1 MNKLLKSSWLIAA
14 AGSVSYLITTAVLLL
29 SVGDHLSPQSKATE
43 HADAEPRRPIDL
55 ASWNYINPDIDEL
68 SRQLKEKQEALEQRE
83 KDLDK
88 LAEQIANE
96 KKELAGVTNWVQSI
110 QSEIDALFSRVA
122 EEEAANMK
130 EIVTVY
136 QKMDAGDAARMLY
149 ELDDRRIA
157 KIFKFLKQTEVS
169 DIIKVWLAGDDQ
181 KLKRVHKILDQYHN
195 IILPSNARAALD

>member
-1 MNKLLKSSWLIAA
+1 MDKLLKSSWMIAA
-14 AGSVSYLITTAVLLL
+14 AGSLSYLVTTAVLLL
-29 SVGDHLSPQSKATE
+29 SMGDHLSSQSQASE
-43 HADAEPRRPIDL
+43 HEPEEQRRPINL

-68 SRQLKEKQEALEQRE
+68 SRQLKEKEEKLNQRE

-88 LAEQIANE
+88 LAAQIANE
-96 KKELAGVTNWVQSI
+96 KKELAGVTNWVHSI
-110 QSEIDALFSRVA
+110 QAEIDTLFTRVE

-136 QKMDAGDAARMLY
+136 QKMEPKDAARMLY
-149 ELDDRRIA
+149 ELEDRRIA

-181 KLKRVHKILDQYHN
+181 KLKRVHKILDHYHN
-195 IILPSNARAALD
+195 IILPSNARASS

>member
-1 MNKLLKSSWLIAA
+1 MDKLLKSSWMIAA
-14 AGSVSYLITTAVLLL
+14 AGSLSYLVTTAVLLL
-29 SVGDHLSPQSKATE
+29 SMGEHLSSPSHASE
-43 HADAEPRRPIDL
+43 HEPEEPRRPINL

-68 SRQLKEKQEALEQRE
+68 SRQLKEKEEKLNQRE

-88 LAEQIANE
+88 LAAQIANE
-96 KKELAGVTNWVQSI
+96 KKELAGVTNWVHSI
-110 QSEIDALFSRVA
+110 QAEIDTLFTRVE

-136 QKMDAGDAARMLY
+136 QKMEPKDAARMLY
-149 ELDDRRIA
+149 ELEDRRIA

-181 KLKRVHKILDQYHN
+181 KLKRVHKILDHYHN
-195 IILPSNARAALD
+195 IILPSNARASS

>member
-1 MNKLLKSSWLIAA
+1 MNKLLKSGWLIAA
-14 AGSVSYLITTAVLLL
+14 AGSVSYLITTFVLLL
-29 SVGDHLSPQSKATE
+29 SIGDHLSPQTHATE
-43 HADAEPRRPIDL
+43 HEPEEPRRPIDL

-68 SRQLKEKQEALEQRE
+68 SRQLKQKQEELDQRE

-88 LAEQIANE
+88 VAQQIATE
-96 KKELAGVTNWVQSI
+96 MKELAGVTNWVQSI
-110 QSEIDALFSRVA
+110 QDEIDTLFSRVE

-136 QKMDAGDAARMLY
+136 QKMEPKDAARMLY

-157 KIFKFLKQTEVS
+157 KMFKFLKQTEVS

-181 KLKRVHKILDQYHN
+181 KLKRVHKILDHYHN